1 MNDLK
6 RVEFSEPAITTSYAG
21 EFAGKYI
28 AAGVLEAPTLKKEG
42 VTFMPNVKHIAVIK
56 TLANDISIADA
67 TCDYT
72 DTADVTLAEKVLEV
86 TEKQVNLTLCK
97 TPFQSDWEAISM
109 GFSSY
114 DNLPA
119 TFTDFFIAN
128 MLEKVAYATEQFVW
142 SNLITQAIADGADDS
157 LTGITIDA
165 SNVIDT
171 LGDALD
177 LLPNNVYGKE
187 DLHFYMGFETFK
199 AYVRALGGFAA
210 NGLGANGVNGMG
222 TTWYDGV
229 QSLTFDGVKI
239 FVSGA
244 LGDKIV
250 LARKSNLHFGIGLLD
265 NLNEIRVLDM
275 APLDGSKNVRFVMR
289 WSQGTQVGFGN
300 EVVVVNQPA

>member
-1 MNDLK
+1 MSNLK
-6 RVEFSEPAITTSYAG
+6 RVEFSEPTITTTYAG

-42 VTFMPNVKHIAVIK
+42 VTIMPNVKHKSVIK
-56 TLANDISIADA
+56 TLTNDITIANA

-97 TPFQSDWEAISM
+97 TPFQSDWEAVQM
-109 GFSSY
+109 GYSAY

-119 TFTDFFIAN
+119 TFSDFFIAN
-128 MLEKVAYATEQFVW
+128 MLEKVAYATEQYVW
-142 SNLITQAIADGADDS
+142 NSLISKSIADGADIS
-157 LTGITIDA
+157 LNPGAITA
-165 SNVIDT
+165 ANVIDV
-171 LGDALD
+171 LGDAVD

-187 DLHFYMGFETFK
+187 DLHIYMGFETFK

-210 NGLGANGVNGMG
+210 NVGANGVNGQG
-222 TTWYDGV
+222 TMWYDGV
-229 QSLTFDGVKI
+229 QSLTFDGIKI

-250 LARKSNLHFGIGLLD
+250 IARKSNLFFGIGLLD
-265 NLNEIRVLDM
+265 NLNEVRVLDM
-275 APLDGSKNVRFVMR
+275 ASLDGSKNVRFVMR

-300 EVVVVNQPA
+300 EVVIVNA

>member
-1 MNDLK
+1 MSNLK
-6 RVEFSEPAITTSYAG
+6 RVEFSEPVITTTYAG

-42 VTFMPNVKHIAVIK
+42 ITIMPNVKHKSVIK
-56 TLANDISIADA
+56 TLTNDITIADA

-97 TPFQSDWEAISM
+97 TPFQSDWEAVQM
-109 GFSSY
+109 GYSAY

-119 TFTDFFIAN
+119 TFSDFFIAN
-128 MLEKVAYATEQFVW
+128 MLEKVAYATEQYVW
-142 SNLITQAIADGADDS
+142 SNLITQAVADGADDS
-157 LTGITIDA
+157 LTGITVTA
-165 SNVIDT
+165 ANVIDT
-171 LGDALD
+171 LEEALD
-177 LLPNNVYGKE
+177 LLPSNVYGKE
-187 DLHFYMGFETFK
+187 DLHFYMGFDTFK

-210 NGLGANGVNGMG
+210 NVGANGVNGQG
-222 TTWYDGV
+222 TMWYDGV

-244 LGDKIV
+244 LGNKIV
-250 LARKSNLHFGIGLLD
+250 LARKSNLFFGIGLLD
-265 NLNEIRVLDM
+265 NLNEVRVLDM
-275 APLDGSKNVRFVMR
+275 ASLDGSKNVRFVMR

-300 EVVVVNQPA
+300 EIVIVNA